1 MARPMKNGL
10 TYFPFD
16 VDFFTDKKIKRLRAK
31 YGADGIAVYMY
42 LLCEIYRSGYYI
54 EYDEDLIL
62 DISDELNLS
71 EGSTTQIMNYLLSR
85 SLFDE
90 TLAKSVKVLTAASIQ
105 RRYQEAKKGSK
116 RDIVVERDYWLLQK
130 NETNSFIKLYPLEDN
145 SENNSDN
152 SEKKIFNSEIY
163 SQSKVKESKVK
174 ESKVKCVEGNALTY
188 GTHNNIHLT
197 AEQYDELCRDY
208 GKAVIDDYI
217 ERCGDYVA
225 NSGKKPYSNHYRTL
239 LNWLT
244 KDGVQK
250 QEQHSYDIDKI
261 LEFSKANIPKMRKEN
276 VK

>member
-152 SEKKIFNSEIY
+152 SEKNIFKPENY

-174 ESKVKCVEGNALTY
+174 ESKVKCVEGDALTY

-250 QEQHSYDIDKI
+250 QEQHSYDINKI
-261 LEFSKANIPKMRKEN
+261 LEFSKANIPMRKEN

>member
-152 SEKKIFNSEIY
+152 SEKNIFKPENY

-174 ESKVKCVEGNALTY
+174 ESKVKCVEGDALTY

-217 ERCGDYVA
+217 ERCGDYVV

-250 QEQHSYDIDKI
+250 QEQHSYDINKI
-261 LEFSKANIPKMRKEN
+261 LEFSKANIPMRKEN